1 MMLQVVQ
8 EQHRSRIEQIY
19 NVVCGLDNYRER
31 LRCMPVQRNRSM
43 TAEMMCDTKIHRPAD
58 SDRLC
63 KGFGFCLKVAIA
75 KPSKAWLFNLSFGAI
90 TASS

>member
-31 LRCMPVQRNRSM
+31 LRCMPMQRNRTM
-43 TAEMMCDTKIHRPAD
+43 TAVMTCDTKIQRPAD

-63 KGFGFCLKVAIA
+63 KGLGFCLEVELTKRLTEQ
-75 KPSKAWLFNLSFGAI
+75 SKH
-90 TASS
+90 